1 MTTTGH
7 LYGAGVYSEMFCV
20 GSKEYNDGEVSSALV
35 ASVTTLPSNCA

>member
-20 GSKEYNDGEVSSALV
+20 GSAEYNGGEGTA
-35 ASVTTLPSNCA
+35 

>member
-20 GSKEYNDGEVSSALV
+20 GSAEYNPGIAATALV
-35 ASVTTLPSNCA
+35 VSVTTLPSNCA